1 MPQMAAIL
9 GPMKT
14 GWFTKFALGI
24 IALMLSVISLRPFL
38 STETVDAQA
47 TRPQSTATRQKWEYL
62 VIVRTRDFPSKEANG
77 GLLYYEAGDWTYWAA
92 NSSPLPTPV
101 DMDKALSQ
109 AGQDGWEL
117 VAVEPVSASATSGVG
132 GGFSMAGATDNE
144 RWVFKRPK

>member
-1 MPQMAAIL
+1 MQMAAIL

-14 GWFTKFALGI
+14 DWFTKFALGI

-38 STETVDAQA
+38 STETVHAQA

-62 VIVRTRDFPSKEANG
+62 VIFRTRDFPSKEANG
-77 GLLYYEAGDWTYWAA
+77 GLLYFEAGDWTYWEVNGLA
-92 NSSPLPTPV
+92 LPNPV
-101 DMDKALSQ
+101 DINKVLNQ

-117 VAVEPVSASATSGVG
+117 VTVEPISASATSGTG